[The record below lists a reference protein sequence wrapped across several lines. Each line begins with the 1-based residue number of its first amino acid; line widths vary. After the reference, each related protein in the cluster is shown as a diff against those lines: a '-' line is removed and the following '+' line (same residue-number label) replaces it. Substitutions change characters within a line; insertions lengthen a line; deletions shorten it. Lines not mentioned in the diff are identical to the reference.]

1 MNEVKDTPIG
11 YGAGYGRIA
20 PVGKW
25 CNGLDVLYCIRSL
38 HARLRNMLNSL
49 LRRLATALATVD
61 SHFSAR
67 NNDNECQLPPFSFA
81 IRARADSFRAM
92 SKPYTSSR
100 TGAVRSLGS
109 ARDVPYPGSVTRM

>member
-1 MNEVKDTPIG
+1 
-11 YGAGYGRIA
+11 
-20 PVGKW
+20 
-25 CNGLDVLYCIRSL
+25 
-38 HARLRNMLNSL
+38 MLNSL

-100 TGAVRSLGS
+100 TGAVRSVGS
-109 ARDVPYPGSVTRM
+109 ARDVPYPGSDENVTRATDWHLLDSHPFIASP